1 MIFVLGPPN
10 DLITV
15 LRKLSKTKAIM
26 NKFIEDMKWR
36 PEGRGGK
43 FAGPTMRLFLE
54 QYCVELGTRLESV
67 SPRLA
72 KQVVEYCQSL
82 WTLYKVSVA
91 KELVNNWKFFTD
103 DYTKKFQVLHR
114 RIGLMDTLKQHIIV
128 THVPE
133 YFALHGVTLRAS
145 SEEYL
150 ESTHSVL
157 RMMEERSRLRTTGR
171 KRGTVTH
178 QERLLRSSYLFNF
191 SRLGFLPH
199 QYEKDNNVDDVPMPP
214 TPPSHHEDHS
224 YCRKVIHDF
233 YQT

>member
-1 MIFVLGPPN
+1 
-10 DLITV
+10 
-15 LRKLSKTKAIM
+15 
-26 NKFIEDMKWR
+26 
-36 PEGRGGK
+36 
-43 FAGPTMRLFLE
+43 MRLFLE
-54 QYCVELGTRLESV
+54 QYCVDLGSRLESV

-82 WTLYKVSVA
+82 WSLYKVSVA
-91 KELVNNWKFFTD
+91 KELCTNWKTFTD
-103 DYTKKFQVLHR
+103 DYTKKFKVLHHS
-114 RIGLMDTLKQHIIV
+114 IGLMDTLKQHIIV

-133 YFALHGVTLRAS
+133 YFDLHGVTLRAS

-171 KRGTVTH
+171 RRGTSTH

-199 QYEKDNNVDDVPMPP
+199 QFEEDNDDDVPIPP
-214 TPPSHHEDHS
+214 ALPPHHEDHS
-224 YCRKVIHDF
+224 YCQKVLDDF
-233 YQT
+233 YKT